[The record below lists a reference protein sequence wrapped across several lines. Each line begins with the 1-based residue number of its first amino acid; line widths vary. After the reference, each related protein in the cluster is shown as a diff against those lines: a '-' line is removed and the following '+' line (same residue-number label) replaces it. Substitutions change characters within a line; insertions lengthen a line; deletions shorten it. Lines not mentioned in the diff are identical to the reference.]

1 MHRRTFIAALGIGS
15 LAGRLTT
22 ARRLDRVGLQL
33 YSLRD
38 DARKDLERTL
48 ANIAAVGYRDVEL
61 LGSFDNFGMPVA
73 QLRQI
78 LDRNGLRAPSTHVA
92 GTIVDDLDRELDKA
106 LTLGLQ
112 YLVVGSLPFEGKPT
126 LD

>member
-1 MHRRTFIAALGIGS
+1 MDRRTFIAAMGAGS
-15 LAGRLTT
+15 LAARFTASRRLT
-22 ARRLDRVGLQL
+22 RVGLQL

-48 ANIAAVGYRDVEL
+48 ANIAASGFQDVEL

-73 QLRQI
+73 QLRQV

-92 GTIVDDLDRELDKA
+92 GTIVDDLDR
-106 LTLGLQ
+106 
-112 YLVVGSLPFEGKPT
+112 
-126 LD
+126 